1 MKPSLSL
8 NLFWRTYILLVLL
21 VLAGVSAW
29 LLTFRELDARPR
41 AAQGAQQIAS
51 LVNMSR
57 AGLVA
62 ARDPIER
69 VALAKTLSET
79 ESVQIVPRKPDDRTL
94 PYAVDAFTT
103 RVAELVAARLGSPT
117 VMARDVNGK
126 PGIWV
131 SFAIGT
137 EAYWLQAD
145 LARVESMSLRAAL
158 AALGVGAFVSLLGAA
173 VLARFLNSPLKRLSF
188 AASRVREGDYDSQLD
203 EETTTDEIREVN
215 RGFNRM
221 ARELA
226 RVEQDRA
233 IMLAGISHDL
243 RTPLARLR
251 LESEMS
257 VPDAEARRFMAADID
272 QLDAI
277 IDKFLD
283 YARPGSG
290 VLEPVS
296 LSEVVER
303 EISRFRDASDML
315 FDNQTPAGV
324 RVMADE
330 VELGRVLQ
338 NLFENARRY
347 GKSVDTGIAE
357 ISISVNRSDDWVLV
371 QVRDKG
377 TGVPPDKLAQLT
389 KPFFRGDA
397 ARTAASG
404 AGLGLAVVDK
414 ALTRMGGTFEL
425 HSAPGRGLA
434 ARLRLK
440 RAAPFAKPA

>member
-1 MKPSLSL
+1 LS
-8 NLFWRTYILLVLL
+8 LFWRTYFLLVLL
-21 VLAGVSAW
+21 MVAGVSAW
-29 LLTFRELDARPR
+29 LFTFRELDTRPR

-79 ESVQIVPRKPDDRTL
+79 ESVQIVPRKPDDRYL
-94 PYAVDAFTT
+94 RYAVDAFS
-103 RVAELVAARLGSPT
+103 RHVFSGVLARLGSDT
-117 VMARDVNGK
+117 VMAREVNGK
-126 PGIWV
+126 SGIWV
-131 SFAIGT
+131 GFRIGNDP
-137 EAYWLQAD
+137 YWLQAD
-145 LARVESMSLRAAL
+145 LARVEPMRWGAVM
-158 AALGVGAFVSLLGAA
+158 AALGAGAAVSLLGAA
-173 VLARFLNSPLKRLSF
+173 VLAGFINRPLKRLSF

-283 YARPGSG
+283 YARPGSSR
-290 VLEPVS
+290 LEPID
-296 LSEVVER
+296 LREVVER
-303 EISRFRDASDML
+303 EISRFRDANDML
-315 FDNQTPAGV
+315 FNTDTPPHLK
-324 RVMADE
+324 VMADE

-347 GKSVDTGIAE
+347 GKSVDTGVAE
-357 ISISVNRSDDWVLV
+357 VRVSAGRRDEWVV
-371 QVRDKG
+371 VDVRDKG
-377 TGVPPDKLAQLT
+377 VGVSADKLLELT
-389 KPFFRGDA
+389 KPFYRGDA

-404 AGLGLAVVDK
+404 AGLGLSVVDK
-414 ALTRMGGTFEL
+414 AVVRMGGAFEL
-425 HSAPGRGLA
+425 QNAPGGGLL
-434 ARLRLK
+434 ARIRLK
-440 RAAPFAKPA
+440 RA

>member
-1 MKPSLSL
+1 MKRLSL

-21 VLAGVSAW
+21 VLASVAAW
-29 LLTFRELDARPR
+29 LVTFRELDSRPR

-69 VALAKTLSET
+69 VALARTLSET
-79 ESVQIVPRKPDDRTL
+79 ESVQVVPRKPDDKTL
-94 PYAVDAFTT
+94 PYAIDPFTE
-103 RVAELVAARLGSPT
+103 RVAERVATRLGSDT
-117 VMARDVNGK
+117 VMAREVNGK

-131 SFAIGT
+131 GFNIAND
-137 EAYWLQAD
+137 AYWLQAD
-145 LARVESMSLRAAL
+145 LARVESMSWRAAA
-158 AALGVGAFVSLLGAA
+158 AALGAGAAISLLGAA
-173 VLARFLNSPLKRLSF
+173 VLARFLNRPLKRLSF

-203 EETTTDEIREVN
+203 EETVTDEIREVN

-226 RVEQDRA
+226 RVEDDRA

-257 VPDAEARRFMAADID
+257 VPDAEARRYMAADID

-283 YARPGSG
+283 YARPGS
-290 VLEPVS
+290 VDLEPVS
-296 LSEVVER
+296 LSEVVDR
-303 EISRFRDASDML
+303 EISRFRDAGDML
-315 FDNQTPAGV
+315 FTNKLPNSV

-330 VELGRVLQ
+330 VELGRVFQ

-347 GKSVDTGIAE
+347 GKSVETGIAE
-357 ISISVNRSDDWVLV
+357 IEIAAGRASDEWALV
-371 QVRDKG
+371 QVRDRG
-377 TGVPPDKLAQLT
+377 TGVSPDKLAQLT

-397 ARTAASG
+397 ARTAATG
-404 AGLGLAVVDK
+404 AGLGLSVVEK
-414 ALTRMGGTFEL
+414 TIGRMGGTFEVL
-425 HSAPGRGLA
+425 NAPNGGLA
-434 ARLRLK
+434 ARIRLK
-440 RAAPFAKPA
+440 KT

>member
-1 MKPSLSL
+1 LKRLSL

-21 VLAGVSAW
+21 VLASVAAW
-29 LLTFRELDARPR
+29 LVTFRELDSRPR

-69 VALAKTLSET
+69 VALARTLSET
-79 ESVQIVPRKPDDRTL
+79 ESVQVVPRKPDDKTL
-94 PYAVDAFTT
+94 PYAIDPFTERVSE
-103 RVAELVAARLGSPT
+103 RVATRLGSDT
-117 VMARDVNGK
+117 VMAREVNGK

-131 SFAIGT
+131 GFNIAND
-137 EAYWLQAD
+137 AYWLQAD
-145 LARVESMSLRAAL
+145 LARVESMSWRAAA
-158 AALGVGAFVSLLGAA
+158 AALGAGAAISLLGAA
-173 VLARFLNSPLKRLSF
+173 VLARFLNRPLKRLSF

-203 EETTTDEIREVN
+203 EETVTDEIREVN

-226 RVEQDRA
+226 RVEDDRA

-257 VPDAEARRFMAADID
+257 VPDAEARRYMAADID

-283 YARPGSG
+283 YARPGS
-290 VLEPVS
+290 VDLEPVS
-296 LSEVVER
+296 LSEVVDR
-303 EISRFRDASDML
+303 EISRFRDAGDML
-315 FDNQTPAGV
+315 FTNKLPNSV

-330 VELGRVLQ
+330 VELGRVFQ

-347 GKSVDTGIAE
+347 GKSVETGIAE
-357 ISISVNRSDDWVLV
+357 IEISAGRASDEWALV
-371 QVRDKG
+371 QVRDRG
-377 TGVPPDKLAQLT
+377 TGVSPDKLAQLT

-397 ARTAASG
+397 ARTAATG
-404 AGLGLAVVDK
+404 AGLGLSVVEK
-414 ALTRMGGTFEL
+414 TIGRMGGTFEVL
-425 HSAPGRGLA
+425 NAPNGGLA
-434 ARLRLK
+434 TRIRLK
-440 RAAPFAKPA
+440 KT